1 MSGSFVTHH
10 GTPRW
15 LSHLLPIYYY
25 DCLFVHWKFHAQVIQ
40 TLVPSNERTREA
52 LYTSLYLKFMVR
64 CLVICRQQHL
74 ATGTRVLNISE
85 ILNIILAAVEQPTTL
100 AHLTQ
105 CYKLFLQ
112 PAPENLWR
120 NVPDVAHIVWLIRWV
135 PGTPVSIFR
144 FISRPSV

>member
-10 GTPRW
+10 GTPCC
-15 LSHLLPIYYY
+15 SHIYYQFTTMTA
-25 DCLFVHWKFHAQVIQ
+25 CFCKFQAQVIQ

-74 ATGTRVLNISE
+74 ATGTWVLNISE

-135 PGTPVSIFR
+135 PGTPVSIFC